1 MIAVPTPLVPTII
14 QHRLWN
20 YLGKEKLKLT
30 QSLANKGLD
39 ERSEKKPALVPPATV
54 ANKTNKVS
62 STRGVTRNN
71 ERTKATEAGSRS
83 KSVPK
88 SSTNRAGS
96 TIEKSKATGTGSR
109 SKSTPK
115 SSTKRAGS
123 TMEKSKATGTGSKA
137 KSTPKSS
144 LERSGRKTGGTAEK
158 SKATGAGS
166 RSKSTPKSSQKK
178 KRIQIAHKKG
188 LLEVVKEL
196 HEPVFQKLYHHRRNK
211 LRWQLGWVRKR
222 QLL

>member
-1 MIAVPTPLVPTII
+1 MDVGDDSSTNTSGTNNNSTPIVELL
-14 QHRLWN
+14 RK
-20 YLGKEKLKLT
+20 GKTKAYTKP
-30 QSLANKGLD
+30 SGANKGLD

-54 ANKTNKVS
+54 ANKKNKIS

-88 SSTNRAGS
+88 TSTNRAGS

-109 SKSTPK
+109 SKSSPK

-123 TMEKSKATGTGSKA
+123 TMEKPKATGTGSKA

-144 LERSGRKTGGTAEK
+144 LERSGRKQGVLQK
-158 SKATGAGS
+158 
-166 RSKSTPKSSQKK
+166 SQKQQELEAGLNLPLNLPTK
-178 KRIQIAHKKG
+178 KR
-188 LLEVVKEL
+188 E
-196 HEPVFQKLYHHRRNK
+196 YR
-211 LRWQLGWVRKR
+211 
-222 QLL
+222 